1 MHGPEINRSYFFAI
15 DTKRGWGNTS
25 YFTYFSEFNRA
36 SRHDAYIEAGFLTG
50 LFALSTIGNVFIIG
64 FILYN
69 KDLRTTTNYFVC
81 NLALADIL
89 FVTSGPFIAHV
100 RIMDTW
106 TLGKGMCHYMN
117 YAMFVCGTVMIW
129 TMAVISI
136 DRYICISSKRTSPR
150 NVQPKCIFGI
160 CAIIWII
167 SFPLHCPIVIYFD
180 VVVVATE
187 TGTISFCSL
196 LWPHGPISYSLV
208 FTLCVC
214 TLGFIVPFVIIIVNY
229 ARIFKL
235 LRTSRRAIAHA
246 PQEGSLP
253 MRTNSIKQRNVRVVN
268 TLVLLVVVFFI
279 MLTPL
284 FITFIFIQ
292 QDSHSQRFVVPS
304 HALVWTVIICY
315 LKACINPFLYAYLNN
330 KLKRGVSSVCK
341 CQKRRISVS
350 LSKKITKPTL
360 STVSEERL

>member
-1 MHGPEINRSYFFAI
+1 MLGPEFNRSYFFAT

-25 YFTYFSEFNRA
+25 YFTFFSEFNRA
-36 SRHDAYIEAGFLTG
+36 SRNDAFIEAGFLIA
-50 LFALSTIGNVFIIG
+50 LFALSTIANVFIIG
-64 FILYN
+64 FILYHRA
-69 KDLRTTTNYFVC
+69 LRTTTNFLVC

-89 FVTSGPFIAHV
+89 FVLSGPFIAHV
-100 RIMDTW
+100 RLMDTW
-106 TLGKGMCHYMN
+106 MLGEEMCHYLN

-136 DRYICISSKRTSPR
+136 YRYICINTKRTSPR
-150 NVQPKCIFGI
+150 KAQPKYVFGI
-160 CAIIWII
+160 CALIWII
-167 SFPLHCPIVIYFD
+167 TFPLYCPIAIYFD
-180 VVVVATE
+180 VIRITTE

-196 LWPHGPISYSLV
+196 TWPRGSISYSAV

-214 TLGFIVPFVIIIVNY
+214 AVGYILPFVIIIVNY
-229 ARIFKL
+229 TRIYKM
-235 LRTSRRAIAHA
+235 LRTCRRSVAHTS
-246 PQEGSLP
+246 QERSLP
-253 MRTNSIKQRNVRVVN
+253 IRTSSTKQRNVRVVN

-292 QDSHSQRFVVPS
+292 QDTSNESFVVPS
-304 HALVWTVIICY
+304 HALVWVVVICY

-330 KLKRGVSSVCK
+330 KLKRGMSSVCP
-341 CQKRRISVS
+341 CKRIKSVS
-350 LSKKITKPTL
+350 LNRNSTRPTL